1 MNIRNGGKRSGRR
14 FDHEILLLQGG
25 GALGAYHAGVY
36 EGLAEAGHAPT
47 WVAGVSIGAITA
59 ALIAGNPPERRVER
73 LRTFWERV
81 SSYAPVTYPS
91 FMDPMRSALNLLSAG
106 TVMAFGSP
114 GFFVPRVPP
123 PFFAPGGTPESI
135 SFYDTTPLKET
146 LEELV
151 DFDRLNNAE
160 VRVSLGA
167 ANVRT
172 GESVYFDSQRT
183 RLRVEHVLAS
193 GALPPGFPAVEIEGE
208 HYWDGG
214 IVSNTPLT
222 YVVDQKPLDSA
233 LIVQVDLFKAVGRLP
248 GNLDEVLER
257 QKDIQYASKQRFNAA
272 RVREM
277 SDLRVALKRLLDK
290 LPAGMKNDADARR
303 LAVLCDDREWLV
315 LRLTN
320 ERLAG
325 ASQTKDYEFSRAT
338 VEEHWAAGLEDVR
351 RTAAEGDW
359 ARAQSLGAGLHLY
372 DVAEKLKGA
381 TPRQHA
387 AGPVNG

>member
-359 ARAQSLGAGLHLY
+359 ARAQRLGAGLHLY